1 MQAYRSC
8 NVTYPAAH
16 LVPHNGPGTKPAWPS
31 SLSGPEWS
39 LEPSQEQRKVGA
51 QGEERGKKMGRGG
64 DVQSAEEDK
73 GVLIRRK
80 WESLN
85 HTLHSIFKLCI

>member
-8 NVTYPAAH
+8 NATYPAAH
-16 LVPHNGPGTKPAWPS
+16 LVPHNGPRTKPAWPS

-51 QGEERGKKMGRGG
+51 QGEERGKKNGKGWGCPKRRGG
-64 DVQSAEEDK
+64 
-73 GVLIRRK
+73 
-80 WESLN
+80 
-85 HTLHSIFKLCI
+85 